1 VALETLREDL
11 HRAIDAVIDAH
22 VATAGGQG
30 NGHVLKVERQE
41 TVKAWSYR
49 WPSGDVEHYETAI
62 RYRVTGD
69 FGEADVLV
77 GQTMRYA
84 WGRDRGRIV
93 VFGKASGTGSAA
105 YYPWTEFVETDD
117 GDYAAKL
124 SMPNDPRKSLRDGDP
139 LPPRLA
145 SANVQRNDQIFRSI
159 RDGAALRL
167 VVAADDAE
175 AMIAHAYWVA
185 SLRSR
190 I

>member
-1 VALETLREDL
+1 LHLDEGRRRRVTKWRRFPPRGLQQAIKAINPECRKPRLGAVVEDS
-11 HRAIDAVIDAH
+11 D
-22 VATAGGQG
+22 GGD
-30 NGHVLKVERQE
+30 RQMQQC
-41 TVKAWSYR
+41 
-49 WPSGDVEHYETAI
+49 
-62 RYRVTGD
+62 RYGVTGD

-84 WGRDRGRIV
+84 WGRDRGRVV
-93 VFGKASGTGSAA
+93 VFGKASGTGTSA

-124 SMPNDPRKSLRDGDP
+124 SVPNDPRKSLRDGDP
-139 LPPRLA
+139 LPPRVA

-167 VVAADDAE
+167 VVAASDAE

>member
-1 VALETLREDL
+1 VDLGTLREDL
-11 HRAIDAVIDAH
+11 HLAIDAVIDAH
-22 VATAGGQG
+22 EAAARGPG
-30 NGHVLKVERQE
+30 NGHVVKVERQE
-41 TVKAWSYR
+41 AVNAWSYR
-49 WPSGDVEHYETAI
+49 WPSGDVEDYDTAI

-77 GQTMRYA
+77 GQTIRSA
-84 WGRDRGRIV
+84 WGRDRGRVV

-117 GDYAAKL
+117 GDYGAKL

-145 SANVQRNDQIFRSI
+145 SANIQRNDQIFRSI

-175 AMIAHAYWVA
+175 AMIAHAYWAA

>member
-41 TVKAWSYR
+41 
-49 WPSGDVEHYETAI
+49 
-62 RYRVTGD
+62 TGD

-145 SANVQRNDQIFRSI
+145 SANIQRNDQIFRSI

-175 AMIAHAYWVA
+175 AMIAHAYWAA

>member
-1 VALETLREDL
+1 VVEDS
-11 HRAIDAVIDAH
+11 D
-22 VATAGGQG
+22 GGD
-30 NGHVLKVERQE
+30 RQMQQC
-41 TVKAWSYR
+41 
-49 WPSGDVEHYETAI
+49 
-62 RYRVTGD
+62 RYGVTGD

-84 WGRDRGRIV
+84 WGRDRGRVV
-93 VFGKASGTGSAA
+93 VFGKASGTGTSA

-124 SMPNDPRKSLRDGDP
+124 SVPNDPRKSLRDGDP
-139 LPPRLA
+139 LPPRVA

-167 VVAADDAE
+167 VVAASDAE

>member
-1 VALETLREDL
+1 MTLREDL
-11 HRAIDAVIDAH
+11 HRAVDAVLDAH
-22 VATAGGQG
+22 VAAAGGPG
-30 NGHVLKVERQE
+30 NGHVVKVERQGA
-41 TVKAWSYR
+41 VKTWSYR
-49 WPSGDVEHYETAI
+49 WPSGDVEHYDTAI

-69 FGEADVLV
+69 FGEADALV
-77 GQTMRYA
+77 GQTVRYA
-84 WGRDRGRIV
+84 WGRDRGRVV
-93 VFGKASGTGSAA
+93 VFGKASGTQSAA

-124 SMPNDPRKSLRDGDP
+124 SVPNDPRKSLRDGDP

-145 SANVQRNDQIFRSI
+145 SANVRRNDQVFRSI

-167 VVAADDAE
+167 VVAADDTE

>member
-1 VALETLREDL
+1 MDLGRLREHL

-22 VATAGGQG
+22 AATAGGQG

-41 TVKAWSYR
+41 TDKGWSYR
-49 WPSGDVEHYETAI
+49 WPSGDVEHYDTAT

-69 FGEADVLV
+69 FGEADALL
-77 GQTMRYA
+77 GRTTRYA

-93 VFGKASGTGSAA
+93 VFGKASGTSSAA

-145 SANVQRNDQIFRSI
+145 SANVQRNDQVFRSI

-167 VVAADDAE
+167 VVAAADVE